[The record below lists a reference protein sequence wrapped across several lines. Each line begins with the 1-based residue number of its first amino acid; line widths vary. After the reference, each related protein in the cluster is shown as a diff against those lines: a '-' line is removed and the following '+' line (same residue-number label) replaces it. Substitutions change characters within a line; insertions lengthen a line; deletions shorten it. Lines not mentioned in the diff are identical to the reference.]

1 MEIPNI
7 VIPDIKIPQIN
18 IPVHNPYQ
26 VLNVPPPSLKLPG
39 CVKYHRDASPKNTAL
54 YNDDPTGTVI
64 SCPYGSMPTFE
75 PLLYNRNKIQI
86 VETKQEQKKAV
97 EQEQPKVTPKKPK
110 LPEKK
115 DEEFFIKCPGDKDQR
130 VGDFRN
136 DKKLERVVAHKLS
149 DDGKECITLYEDTK
163 FIDQY
168 LPSPKAAATAA
179 GIALVAATTPLLVNA
194 VKPLVKQIIKKLTS
208 RKSKSADEVKSD
220 PS

>member
-1 MEIPNI
+1 MEIPDI
-7 VIPDIKIPQIN
+7 SIPDIKIPQIN

-54 YNDDPTGTVI
+54 YDDDPTGTVI
-64 SCPYGSMPTFE
+64 SCPYGSMPTFQ
-75 PLLYNRNKIQI
+75 PMLYDKRRIQI

-97 EQEQPKVTPKKPK
+97 EQEQPKVAPKKPK

-115 DEEFFIKCPGDKDQR
+115 KEESFIKCPGDKDQR

-136 DKKLERVVAHKLS
+136 DKKLERVVGHKLS
-149 DDGKECITLYEDTK
+149 DNKKECITLYEDTK

-168 LPSPKAAATAA
+168 LPSAKDSATAA
-179 GIALVAATTPLLVNA
+179 GIALVAATTPILVNA
-194 VKPLVKQIIKKLTS
+194 VKPLVKQLVKKLT
-208 RKSKSADEVKSD
+208 KKKDKVE
-220 PS
+220 

>member
-1 MEIPNI
+1 MDIPQI
-7 VIPDIKIPQIN
+7 VIPEIDISTIN
-18 IPVHNPYQ
+18 IPQHNAYQ
-26 VLNVPPPSLKLPG
+26 VLSVPLPSLKLPG

-75 PLLYNRNKIQI
+75 PMLYDRRKIEI
-86 VETKQEQKKAV
+86 VETKQEEKKIANK
-97 EQEQPKVTPKKPK
+97 EQPKYEQKKPK
-110 LPEKK
+110 LPDKK
-115 DEEFFIKCPGDKDQR
+115 EEEFFIKCPGDNDQR

-136 DKKLERVVAHKLS
+136 DKKLERVVGHKLS

>member
-1 MEIPNI
+1 MDIPQI
-7 VIPDIKIPQIN
+7 VIPEINISTIN
-18 IPVHNPYQ
+18 IPQHNAYQ
-26 VLNVPPPSLKLPG
+26 VLSVPLPSLKLPG

-75 PLLYNRNKIQI
+75 PMLYDRRRIEI
-86 VETKQEQKKAV
+86 VETKQEEKKIANK
-97 EQEQPKVTPKKPK
+97 EQPKYEQKKPK

-115 DEEFFIKCPGDKDQR
+115 EEEFFIKCPGDNDQR

-136 DKKLERVVAHKLS
+136 DKKLERVVGHKLS